1 MIYLEHISPG
11 YYYILLPLM
20 TWRILS
26 VGDLKRLSG
35 HAGSQSSFYKIVTK
49 LEKNKIV
56 ESFQNVWSNEKFI
69 YLLPNGL
76 KLLGDDRAILP
87 VNLDQRF
94 HDSIVTK
101 VALNLSLI
109 PKFSEIYLDHNIPKS
124 FPLMEKTPDIL
135 VTGLHPQPFRIAVEI
150 ELTQKS
156 KTRLIDIFKSY
167 SASKVINN
175 VIYITD
181 KKSIFEGYS
190 QLINEAGPGLNPAR
204 FIFILEKNL
213 NLKVIELTKSK
224 ALFKGGETTL
234 HELLK
239 I

>member
-1 MIYLEHISPG
+1 MNYLEHISPG
-11 YYYILLPLM
+11 YFDILLPLK

-26 VGDLKRLSG
+26 LKELKRLSG
-35 HAGSQSSFYKIVTK
+35 HTGSLSAFYKIISK
-49 LEKNKIV
+49 LEKNKVI
-56 ESFQNVWSNEKFI
+56 ESFQNIWSNEKFI
-69 YLLPNGL
+69 YLLPDGL
-76 KLLGDDRAILP
+76 KLLGDEKAILP

-101 VALNLSLI
+101 VALNLSTI

-135 VTGLHPQPFRIAVEI
+135 VTGLHPEPFRVAVEI

-156 KTRLIDIFKSY
+156 KTRLIEIFKSY

-181 KKSIFEGYS
+181 KQAIFNSYS
-190 QLINEAGPGLNPAR
+190 ELLNEAQGEINPAR
-204 FIFILEKNL
+204 FIFIFEKNL
-213 NLKVIELTKSK
+213 NSKVIDLTKSK
-224 ALFKGGETTL
+224 AQFRGGETTL
-234 HELLK
+234 HDLLK
-239 I
+239 L

>member
-1 MIYLEHISPG
+1 MSYLEHILPG
-11 YYYILLPLM
+11 YFDFLLPLK

-26 VGDLKRLSG
+26 VSDLKRLSG
-35 HAGSQSSFYKIVTK
+35 HTGSQSAFYKIITK
-49 LEKNKIV
+49 FEKNKIV

-69 YLLPNGL
+69 YLLPHGL
-76 KLLGDDRAILP
+76 KLLGDERAILP
-87 VNLDQRF
+87 INLDQRF
-94 HDSIVTK
+94 HDAIVTK
-101 VALNLSLI
+101 VALNLSII

-135 VTGLHPQPFRIAVEI
+135 VTGTHPQPFRIAIEI

-156 KTRLIDIFKSY
+156 KTRLIEIFKSY

-181 KKSIFEGYS
+181 KKSIFEGYN
-190 QLINEAGPGLNPAR
+190 QLINDSELGLNPAR
-204 FIFILEKNL
+204 FIFIFEKSL
-213 NLKVIELTKSK
+213 NLKTINLTKSI

-234 HELLK
+234 HDLLK